1 MCMSVLIIE
10 LNQQKKQRR
19 LLKSISWV
27 AIISHM
33 SDYQSISDW
42 AEILCTCM

>member
-1 MCMSVLIIE
+1 MCMSVLMIE
-10 LNQQKKQRR
+10 LNQHKKQRH

-33 SDYQSISDW
+33 SDHQNISDW
-42 AEILCTCM
+42 AEILCTST